1 MTLLAIGRTAFVMML
16 LVGMCACGQQSSPSG
31 GGDAGDTQARSERL
45 GEIQALTESAREAYA
60 LLDGVWDAESVYTA
74 PSGAEARLETVL
86 TFERDGDRLTWTE
99 AYDQELMDVQLDGYE
114 LGLVLL
120 LVQPKTLL
128 LVAGFDEGFVY
139 INKLHLVFDEHASF
153 EAGAEHREKLY
164 DAIRGGESSVF
175 DQLSAEMYQP
185 YVVTSV
191 EADRIVL
198 QRPAR
203 VFPEAV
209 EQALN
214 SNEDNPDQV
223 GGRLELIL
231 TRRAP

>member
-1 MTLLAIGRTAFVMML
+1 MTLLAISRTAFVMML
-16 LVGMCACGQQSSPSG
+16 LVGLCACGKQSSPSKKT
-31 GGDAGDTQARSERL
+31 DETETRSERL
-45 GEIQALTESAREAYA
+45 SEIQALTESAREAYA

-99 AYDQELMDVQLDGYE
+99 AYDEELMDVQLDGYE
-114 LGLVLL
+114 LHLIVL

-128 LVAGFDEGFVY
+128 LVADFDEGFVY

-164 DAIRGGESSVF
+164 DTIRGGESSLF
-175 DQLSAEMYQP
+175 DKLSVDMYQP

-214 SNEDNPDQV
+214 ANEDNPDQV

-231 TRRAP
+231 TRRSP

>member
-1 MTLLAIGRTAFVMML
+1 MTLLAISRTAFVMML
-16 LVGMCACGQQSSPSG
+16 LVGLCACGKQSSPSKKT
-31 GGDAGDTQARSERL
+31 DETETRSERL
-45 GEIQALTESAREAYA
+45 SEIQALTESAREAYA

-99 AYDQELMDVQLDGYE
+99 AYDEELMDVQLDGYE
-114 LGLVLL
+114 LNLIVL

-128 LVAGFDEGFVY
+128 LVADFDEGFVY

-164 DAIRGGESSVF
+164 DAIRGGESSLF
-175 DQLSAEMYQP
+175 DHLSAEVYQP

-214 SNEDNPDQV
+214 ANEDNPDQV

>member
-1 MTLLAIGRTAFVMML
+1 MI
-16 LVGMCACGQQSSPSG
+16 SS
-31 GGDAGDTQARSERL
+31 L
-45 GEIQALTESAREAYA
+45 
-60 LLDGVWDAESVYTA
+60 
-74 PSGAEARLETVL
+74 
-86 TFERDGDRLTWTE
+86 
-99 AYDQELMDVQLDGYE
+99 
-114 LGLVLL
+114 
-120 LVQPKTLL
+120 
-128 LVAGFDEGFVY
+128 FD
-139 INKLHLVFDEHASF
+139 K
-153 EAGAEHREKLY
+153 
-164 DAIRGGESSVF
+164 
-175 DQLSAEMYQP
+175 LSAEMYQP

-214 SNEDNPDQV
+214 ANEDNPDQV

>member
-16 LVGMCACGQQSSPSG
+16 LVGLCACGKQSSPSKK
-31 GGDAGDTQARSERL
+31 DETETRSERL
-45 GEIQALTESAREAYA
+45 SEIQALTESAREAYA

-99 AYDQELMDVQLDGYE
+99 AYDEELMDVQLDGYE
-114 LGLVLL
+114 LHLIVL

-128 LVAGFDEGFVY
+128 LVADFDEGFVY

-164 DAIRGGESSVF
+164 DTIRGGESSLF
-175 DQLSAEMYQP
+175 DKLSVDMYQP

-214 SNEDNPDQV
+214 ANEDNPDQV